1 MVIPCTKLM
10 CFLHW
15 SVSNSNLPSPVLKQ
29 CWHFNFIYWKHMNAT
44 TMEYL
49 TIVNFDMKTVLGT
62 GVAKVRLGKMAS
74 DWGGVSLLC
83 VYACFVLSADVLK
96 KQAWNSYESINASFR
111 VSNALSVF
119 GLVIS
124 VNIPLHLNPSFFN
137 SLTSPT
143 RYKVN
148 HKSDT
153 IIFFVGVIS
162 ILNISCC
169 CYVFRYLCY
178 RVSLY

>member
-1 MVIPCTKLM
+1 MIYLYLLIYCEFWYEDSVRDRGTKGET
-10 CFLHW
+10 W
-15 SVSNSNLPSPVLKQ
+15 QN
-29 CWHFNFIYWKHMNAT
+29 
-44 TMEYL
+44 
-49 TIVNFDMKTVLGT
+49 
-62 GVAKVRLGKMAS
+62 GKWLR
-74 DWGGVSLLC
+74 WGLLLC
-83 VYACFVLSADVLK
+83 VYACFVLSADILK
-96 KQAWNSYESINASFR
+96 TQAWNSYESINASFR